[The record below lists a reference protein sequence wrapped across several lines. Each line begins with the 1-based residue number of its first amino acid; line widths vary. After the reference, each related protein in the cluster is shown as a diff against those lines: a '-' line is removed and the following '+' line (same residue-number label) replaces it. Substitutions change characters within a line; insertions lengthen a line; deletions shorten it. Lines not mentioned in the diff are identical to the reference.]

1 MAEESSNVTK
11 TVGFVSVNGEV
22 VVLESLFKRFVPDPV
37 EFAETFSDETIERRI
52 RPLLGATFDNH
63 VT

>member
-1 MAEESSNVTK
+1 MSEESSDVTK

-37 EFAETFSDETIERRI
+37 EFAETFSDESVER
-52 RPLLGATFDNH
+52 G
-63 VT
+63 V